1 MTAARK
7 DVSGVF
13 DAELRRKSAKKAAV
27 LDKVFHLTQKGMTF
41 VTDTYIPE
49 WTEVG
54 IEMRLPPSASRTGAH
69 KDQAISCR
77 GVVVQCVQREQG
89 RGYEVTLLFFNLNK
103 RDQAQLSV
111 LPPFVSPAS
120 ISISR

>member
-1 MTAARK
+1 
-7 DVSGVF
+7 
-13 DAELRRKSAKKAAV
+13 
-27 LDKVFHLTQKGMTF
+27 
-41 VTDTYIPE
+41 
-49 WTEVG
+49 
-54 IEMRLPPSASRTGAH
+54 MRLPPSASRTGAH